1 MPTNLFRR
9 VAFAAVAIPVA
20 FGLVYLGGWPLVLLV
35 SAASVLGVRELY
47 AFADKLELRPSRAF
61 GYGTAALVA
70 PAVYLALTRPGT
82 AEGVALWWPFAGA
95 IWLVAM
101 LSWIL
106 FTRLPGARPLGAAA
120 LTTLAVLYAGS
131 LPAFLIVIR
140 HATFGPRSLPATML
154 VFFPLVVIWVCDTLA
169 MFGGTLLG
177 GPKLWPAVSPGKTR
191 SGGAA
196 GIVGGVL
203 VGALFAWV
211 VFPGMG
217 IIAGAGSVLFIAAAL
232 SVVGQVGDLVES
244 AFKREVG
251 VKDSGTLI
259 PGHGGVLDRLD
270 SLYFAIP
277 VTAALYRF
285 FGIG

>member
-1 MPTNLFRR
+1 
-9 VAFAAVAIPVA
+9 
-20 FGLVYLGGWPLVLLV
+20 VLLV

-47 AFADKLELRPSRAF
+47 GFAEKLELRPSRSF
-61 GYGTAALVA
+61 GYATAALVA
-70 PAVYLALTRPGT
+70 PAVYMALTRPGT
-82 AEGVALWWPFAGA
+82 AEGVALWWPFLGA
-95 IWLVAM
+95 MWVVAM
-101 LSWIL
+101 LGWIL
-106 FTRLPGARPLGAAA
+106 FTRLPAARPMGAAA
-120 LTTLAVLYAGS
+120 VTALAVLYAGA

-140 HATFGPRSLPATML
+140 HATFGPRSWPAALL
-154 VFFPLVVIWVCDTLA
+154 VFFPLVVTWVCDTFA
-169 MFGGTLLG
+169 MFGGMLVG

-191 SGGAA
+191 SGGVA
-196 GIVGGVL
+196 GVVGALL
-203 VGALFAWV
+203 VGALFAWL
-211 VFPGMG
+211 VFPAVG
-217 IIAGAGSVLFIAAAL
+217 IAAAPGSVLAVAGVL

>member
-1 MPTNLFRR
+1 MSSNLVRR
-9 VAFAAVAIPVA
+9 VAFAAVAIPIA
-20 FGLVYLGGWPLVLLV
+20 AGLVYVGGWPLVLLV
-35 SAASVLGVRELY
+35 SVASVLGVREMY
-47 AFADKLELRPSRAF
+47 GFAEKADLRPSRSF
-61 GYGTAALVA
+61 GYATAALIA
-70 PAVYLALTRPGT
+70 PAAYLALTRPGT
-82 AEGVALWWPFAGA
+82 AEGVAAWWPFVGA
-95 IWLVAM
+95 LWIVAM
-101 LSWIL
+101 LGWIL
-106 FTRLPGARPLGAAA
+106 FTRLPSARPMGAAA
-120 LTTLAVLYAGS
+120 ITALAVLYAGA

-140 HATFGPRSLPATML
+140 HGEFGPGSWPAAAL
-154 VFFPLVVIWVCDTLA
+154 VFFPLVVIWVCDTFA
-169 MFGGTLLG
+169 MFGGMLMG

-196 GIVGGVL
+196 GVAGALL

-211 VFPGMG
+211 VFPAMG
-217 IIAGAGSVLFIAAAL
+217 IRATAASVLVVAGML

-244 AFKREVG
+244 SFKREAG

>member
-1 MPTNLFRR
+1 MSSNLFRR

-20 FGLVYLGGWPLVLLV
+20 LGLVYLGGWPLVLLV
-35 SAASVLGVRELY
+35 SAASVLGVRETY
-47 AFADKLELRPSRAF
+47 GFARKVELRPSRTF

-70 PAVYLALTRPGT
+70 PVAYMALTRPGT
-82 AEGVALWWPFAGA
+82 AEGVAMWWPFAGA

-101 LSWIL
+101 LAWIL
-106 FTRLPGARPLGAAA
+106 FTRLPEARPMGAAA
-120 LTTLAVLYAGS
+120 VTTLAVLYAGA
-131 LPAFLIVIR
+131 LPAFLVVIR
-140 HATFGPRSLPATML
+140 HATFGPNSWPAAML
-154 VFFPLVVIWVCDTLA
+154 VFFPLVVIWVCDTFA
-169 MFGGTLLG
+169 MFGGKLMG

-196 GIVGGVL
+196 GVVGAVL
-203 VGALFAWV
+203 VGALFGWV
-211 VFPGMG
+211 VFPRTG
-217 IIAGAGSVLFIAAAL
+217 IEAGVGSVLVIAAVL

-251 VKDSGTLI
+251 VKDSGTVI

>member
-1 MPTNLFRR
+1 MSSNLLRR

-20 FGLVYLGGWPLVLLV
+20 LGLVYLGGWLLVLLV

-47 AFADKLELRPSRAF
+47 GFAEQAGLRPSRTF
-61 GYGTAALVA
+61 GYATAALIA
-70 PAVYLALTRPGT
+70 PVTFLALTRPGT
-82 AEGVALWWPFAGA
+82 AEGVAAWWPFAGA
-95 IWLVAM
+95 LWLVAM
-101 LSWIL
+101 LAWVL
-106 FTRLPGARPLGAAA
+106 FTRLPAARPLGAAA
-120 LTTLAVLYAGS
+120 ITALAVLYAGA

-140 HATFGPRSLPATML
+140 HATFGPRSWPAAML
-154 VFFPLVVIWVCDTLA
+154 VFFPLVVIWVCDTFA
-169 MFGGTLLG
+169 MFGGMLVG
-177 GPKLWPAVSPGKTR
+177 GPRLWPAVSPGKTR
-191 SGGAA
+191 SGGVA
-196 GIVGGVL
+196 GVVGGVL

-211 VFPGMG
+211 VFPRMG
-217 IIAGAGSVLFIAAAL
+217 IMATAASVLVVAAVL

-244 AFKREVG
+244 AFKREAG

>member
-1 MPTNLFRR
+1 MASNLARR
-9 VAFAAVAIPVA
+9 IAFAAVAIPVA
-20 FGLVYLGGWPLVLLV
+20 LGLVYLGGWPLVFLV
-35 SAASVLGVRELY
+35 AAASVLGVKELY
-47 AFADKLELRPSRAF
+47 GFAERAELRPSRSF
-61 GYGTAALVA
+61 GYATAALVA
-70 PAVYLALTRPGT
+70 PAAYLALTRPGT
-82 AEGVALWWPFAGA
+82 AEGVAIWWPFLGA
-95 IWLVAM
+95 LWVIAM
-101 LSWIL
+101 LGWIL
-106 FTRLPGARPLGAAA
+106 FTRLPEARPMGAAA
-120 LTTLAVLYAGS
+120 VTALAVLYVGA

-140 HATFGPRSLPATML
+140 HGTFGPRSWPAAVL
-154 VFFPLVVIWVCDTLA
+154 VFFPLVVTWVCDTFA
-169 MFGGTLLG
+169 MFGGMLIG

-191 SGGAA
+191 SGGIA
-196 GIVGGVL
+196 GVAGALL
-203 VGALFAWV
+203 VGAIFAWV
-211 VFPGMG
+211 VFPAAG
-217 IIAGAGSVLFIAAAL
+217 IAAATGSVLVVAGVL